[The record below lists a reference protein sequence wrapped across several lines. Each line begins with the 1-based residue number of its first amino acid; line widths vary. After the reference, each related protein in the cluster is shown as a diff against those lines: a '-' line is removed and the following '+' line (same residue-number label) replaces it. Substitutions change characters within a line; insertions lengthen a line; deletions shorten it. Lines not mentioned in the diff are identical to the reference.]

1 MGKIL
6 KAVLASR
13 FSTPILLIL
22 IVVSIYY
29 KLFIFGK
36 IPFPGDLLIASYSP
50 WFDYYKIPVQNPLI
64 SDVFSLLFIWKYLA
78 IDQIKNLQWPLWNPS
93 SFTGT
98 PLLANYQSSVLYP
111 LNFLLLFPKYFGWG
125 LFIFSQTLF
134 AALGMYLLLSLWL
147 PSKLARLT
155 GSLIFAL
162 GGLMTTWVEFGT
174 SVHGIAY
181 LPISL
186 FLIESYAN
194 THKVRYPLLLILT
207 LTLTILSGN
216 PQVTIYSFVIVPLF
230 AIIRLWNGGTLRSL
244 INTFPILL
252 AVILSVALSALQLL
266 PSFELVQKSIRAT
279 ENYIGQSNFGLL
291 PTKDFLKFFVADFF
305 GNPVTRNYWG
315 FLNYFETSGFVGSL
329 TLTVIIFAAI
339 FLRKTRIIYFFFLLL
354 VVSVVLCFN
363 NPLSYFIYS
372 FKIPFLT
379 QSYAS
384 RMLFV
389 TTFAISILSAF
400 ALNQIKLKPEKQDNF
415 LKCVIWSWAI
425 FVGILL
431 GALQVHKIIKE
442 ILLLPHTEFYANIYL
457 KDPEYQLS
465 NFVVAIRNSL
475 IPVIE
480 ISIFLLLYIIVI
492 KINFLPMNKFFP
504 SEIKKYRLSI
514 ICAALFVIL
523 TLDLSR
529 YFLKF
534 NPFIPEKFIF
544 PQTPALEFLQKQPG
558 YFRVGREHA
567 EVLPPNTW
575 TAYKLQSIEG
585 YDVLHFREF
594 GKFINHINGSNLLSS
609 GTSRYA
615 ELTNYK
621 SPFIDAANVK
631 YFIALGRDRGGYIP
645 GSFIDYKLEEANYK
659 RVFKDGSAIILE
671 NPNALPRVYFAT
683 SFAVASQS
691 QIENIINKDSTFD
704 PRTEVAISSDL
715 NIKTVTG
722 IGSAEITSYTPNQ
735 VKIKTETGQDEILV
749 LADQYEEGWKT
760 KIDGKET
767 QVSPANLIF
776 RAVKIPS
783 GNHEV
788 IFYYWPKSFET
799 GLKISAA
806 TAILIFLMILFSLK
820 IRVL

>member
-1 MGKIL
+1 MEK
-6 KAVLASR
+6 
-13 FSTPILLIL
+13 LISFFKKRYLPYLFLTL
-22 IVVSIYY
+22 IISGLYY
-29 KLFIFGK
+29 KFFLLGK
-36 IPFPGDLLIASYSP
+36 IPFPGDLLVVSYSP
-50 WFDYYKIPVQNPLI
+50 WFDYYKFPVQNPLI

-78 IDQIKNLQWPLWNPS
+78 IDQIKNLQWPLWNPY

-111 LNFLLLFPKYFGWG
+111 LNFLLLLPKYFGWG

-162 GGLMTTWVEFGT
+162 GGLMTTWIEFGT
-174 SVHGIAY
+174 AVHAVAY

-186 FLIESYAN
+186 FFIESYAN

-216 PQVTIYSFVIVPLF
+216 PQVTVYSFVIVFLF
-230 AIIRLWNGGTLRSL
+230 SIVRLSL
-244 INTFPILL
+244 NAFPILL
-252 AVILSVALSALQLL
+252 AVILSVALSAPQLL
-266 PSFELVQKSIRAT
+266 PSIELVQKSIRAT
-279 ENYIGQSNFGLL
+279 ESYIGQSNFGLL
-291 PTKDFLKFFVADFF
+291 PIKDFLKFFVADFF

-329 TLTVIIFAAI
+329 TLPMIIFAAI
-339 FLRKTRIIYFFFLLL
+339 FLRKTRITYFFFLLL

-363 NPLSYFIYS
+363 NLLSYFIYS

-389 TTFAISILSAF
+389 TTFAMSILSAF
-400 ALNQIKLKPEKQDNF
+400 SLNQIKQRVEKQDNF

-431 GALQVHKIIKE
+431 GAWQIHKIIKE
-442 ILLLPHTEFYANIYL
+442 ILLLSPTEFYRNVYL

-465 NFVVAIRNSL
+465 NFVATIRNSL

-480 ISIFLLLYIIVI
+480 ISIFLLLYIIII
-492 KINFLPMNKFFP
+492 KINFSP
-504 SEIKKYRLSI
+504 IKKCRLSI
-514 ICAALFVIL
+514 ICVVLFVIL

-534 NPFIPEKFIF
+534 NPFISEKFIF
-544 PQTPALEFLQKQPG
+544 PQTPALDFLQKQPG

-575 TAYKLQSIEG
+575 AAYKLQSIEG
-585 YDVLHFREF
+585 YDVLHFQEF
-594 GKFINHINGSNLLSS
+594 GKFINHINGGNLLSS

-631 YFIALGRDRGGYIP
+631 YFIAVLRDKEGRIP
-645 GSFIDYKLEEANYK
+645 GNLLDYK
-659 RVFKDGSAIILE
+659 FKDAEYKIIFQDYSSVILE
-671 NPNALPRVYFAT
+671 NPNALDRVYFAK
-683 SFAVASQS
+683 SIFYGSPN
-691 QIENIINKDSTFD
+691 QIEDMFMNDKSFNPKVKIALADNLN
-704 PRTEVAISSDL
+704 ISS
-715 NIKTVTG
+715 VTG
-722 IGSAEITSYTPNQ
+722 KGSATITEYSPNV
-735 VKIKTETGQDEILV
+735 VKIKTNTNHEEVLV
-749 LADQYEEGWKT
+749 LADQFDEEWKA
-760 KIDGKET
+760 KIDDREAKI
-767 QVSPANLIF
+767 SRANLIF
-776 RAVKIPS
+776 RAVKIPE
-783 GNHEV
+783 GDHEV
-788 IFYYWPKSFET
+788 VFYYWPKSFDQ
-799 GLKISAA
+799 GLKISIV
-806 TAILIFLMILFSLK
+806 TLIFIIAGSIIAIK
-820 IRVL
+820 RRVF

>member
-1 MGKIL
+1 MLKKFLLSRYFAPSIL
-6 KAVLASR
+6 VLIISA
-13 FSTPILLIL
+13 
-22 IVVSIYY
+22 IYY
-29 KLFIFGK
+29 KFFIFGK
-36 IPFPGDLLIASYSP
+36 VPFPGDLLVASYSP
-50 WFDYYKIPVQNPLI
+50 WFDYYKIPIQNPLI
-64 SDVFSLLFIWKYLA
+64 SDIFSLLFIWKYLA
-78 IDQIKNLQWPLWNPS
+78 IDQLNNLQWPLWNPY

-111 LNFLLLFPKYFGWG
+111 LNFLLLLPKYFGWG

-147 PSKLARLT
+147 PSKLARLA

-174 SVHGIAY
+174 AVYGIAY

-194 THKVRYPLLLILT
+194 THKVRYPLLLVLT

-216 PQVTIYSFVIVPLF
+216 PQVTIYSFAIVPLF
-230 AIIRLWNGGTLRSL
+230 AIIRLWNGGILRSL
-244 INTFPILL
+244 INILPILL
-252 AVILSVALSALQLL
+252 AVTLSLALSASQLL
-266 PSFELVQKSIRAT
+266 PSFELVQKSIRET
-279 ENYIGQSNFGLL
+279 ENYTEQSNFGLL

-329 TLTVIIFAAI
+329 TLTVIIFSAI

-354 VVSVVLCFN
+354 VVSIILCFN

-400 ALNQIKLKPEKQDNF
+400 ALNQIKLRSEKYDNF
-415 LKCVIWSWAI
+415 LRCVIWSWAI

-431 GALQVHKIIKE
+431 GTWQVHKIIKE

-492 KINFLPMNKFFP
+492 KINFLP
-504 SEIKKYRLSI
+504 IKKYRLSI
-514 ICAALFVIL
+514 ICIALFVIL
-523 TLDLSR
+523 TFDLSR

-534 NPFIPEKFIF
+534 NPFIPEEFIF
-544 PQTPALEFLQKQPG
+544 PQTPAIEFLLKQPG

-575 TAYKLQSIEG
+575 AAYKLQSIEG

-594 GKFINHINGSNLLSS
+594 GKFINHTNGGNLLSG

-621 SPFIDAANVK
+621 SPFIDIANVK
-631 YFIALGRDRGGYIP
+631 YFIGVTRDENNNIP
-645 GSFIDYKLEEANYK
+645 GGLINPLFKQAGYSIM
-659 RVFKDGSAIILE
+659 FKDKSAVILE
-671 NPNALPRVYFAT
+671 NLHALDRAYLAP
-683 SFAVASQS
+683 SFMVGSAS
-691 QIENIINKDSTFD
+691 QIENMIISDKSFD
-704 PRTEVAISSDL
+704 PRNIVALSVDL
-715 NIKTVTG
+715 GASNATG
-722 IGSAEITSYTPNQ
+722 QGDVRILNYTPNEVTIQ
-735 VKIKTETGQDEILV
+735 TKTNQDEILV
-749 LADQYEEGWKT
+749 LSDQFDDGWKAT
-760 KIDGKET
+760 VDGKDT
-767 QVSPANLIF
+767 AISRANLIF
-776 RAVKIPS
+776 RAVKVPAGS
-783 GNHEV
+783 HEV
-788 IFYYWPKSFET
+788 VFRYWPKSFDI
-799 GLKISAA
+799 GLKISLVSL
-806 TAILIFLMILFSLK
+806 LIIFCASLFTIK
-820 IRVL
+820 FKKF